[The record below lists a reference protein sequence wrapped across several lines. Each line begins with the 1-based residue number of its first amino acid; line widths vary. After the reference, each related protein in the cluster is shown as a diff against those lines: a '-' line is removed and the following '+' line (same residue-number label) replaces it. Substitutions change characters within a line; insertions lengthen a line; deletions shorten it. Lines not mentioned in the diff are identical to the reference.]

1 MGAATQVW
9 CATSPALA
17 GKCGVYCEDS
27 DISVLLQPR
36 EGESVLGDTLGVVG
50 VYPHDAD
57 PEAAERLW
65 ALSEELNG
73 VCRPA

>member
-9 CATSPALA
+9 CATGPALA

-36 EGESVLGDTLGVVG
+36 EGESVPGDTLGVG
-50 VYPHDAD
+50 DVYLTPSTPRRRRSCGRSA
-57 PEAAERLW
+57 R
-65 ALSEELNG
+65 N
-73 VCRPA
+73 